1 MLQRLNRFCLDY
13 LLMGPWQAL
22 ALVAALAAAGA
33 AVGLAFPKWNAEG
46 LLETPGVVIPF
57 EAPRENPDNARPE
70 PKTRYVTLAEY
81 RKAAAAYAS
90 QAALHEFLAAA
101 GAQSPAAERL
111 LLQSEQPG
119 FWADVATPVLPFSRR
134 DAREYG
140 ELKDAASDSLVGID
154 LTTNARTPEL
164 AREMNGI
171 MGSHFAN
178 ALVRERIRAWILK
191 NGGEAPAKQKALR
204 AEVID
209 GQMKIA
215 ATASR
220 IQDLKAILA
229 RYPESGKLDSRQVI
243 AISEGSDRFLSP
255 LAQLVAAESS
265 IAALKETIA
274 RRERE
279 ARQFDLLERYFARAD
294 EKLKSAPLASEMIPV
309 LAALT
314 STPFEG
320 VDANADWARE
330 VFFRLQADIAGFSAA
345 HTSFGFRNEARI
357 AQAPWRN
364 PVQLAA
370 AGAAG
375 ALILL
380 GLIAFVRASMR
391 VARSEADAIG

>member
-140 ELKDAASDSLVGID
+140 ELKDAASDSLVGIE
-154 LTTNARTPEL
+154 LKTNARTPEL
-164 AREMNGI
+164 ASEMNGI

-178 ALVRERIRAWILK
+178 ALIRERIRAWILK
-191 NGGEAPAKQKALR
+191 NSGEAPAKQKALR
-204 AEVID
+204 AEVVE
-209 GQMKIA
+209 GQMKIE
-215 ATASR
+215 ATGSR

-229 RYPESGKLDSRQVI
+229 RYPESGKLDSRQVV

-265 IAALKETIA
+265 IAKQKETIA
-274 RRERE
+274 RKERE

-314 STPFEG
+314 TAPFEG

-330 VFFRLQADIAGFSAA
+330 VFLRLQADIAGFSSAQA
-345 HTSFGFRNEARI
+345 SFGFRNEART
-357 AQAPWRN
+357 AKAPWRD
-364 PVQLAA
+364 PVQLAVL
-370 AGAAG
+370 GAAG
-375 ALILL
+375 ALVLL

-391 VARSEADAIG
+391 AARSEADAIE